1 MLLAALVACAAK
13 SRAPSTTPSP
23 AASDARATPGLF
35 LYEVRGRGKSIHL
48 LGTIHMGF
56 GFEEVLTEDA
66 RARFQQ
72 ASRVMTEADVGAA
85 DPQRLIR
92 AALLPPEQSLAIIV
106 GDINLPGGV
115 LTGATADMAFALLLA
130 VARRLREGDELVRSG
145 NWTGWQP
152 LQLLGAQVSGATL
165 GIVGLGR
172 IGRAVARR
180 ARGFDMTVLYH
191 NRNRDGDAESDLG
204 VRYVSLDELL
214 ELSDFVSL
222 HAPLTKETRHMLAAA
237 ELRRMKPSAVL
248 INTARGAVVDEA
260 ALVEALRDGT
270 IAGAGLDV
278 FEEEPAV
285 HPGLAPL
292 PNVVLAPH
300 LGSATLE
307 TRTEMALLCSRAVL
321 DVLAGRQPPNA
332 IRA

>member
-1 MLLAALVACAAK
+1 VSLKVFVTRRLPEAGLAPLREAGLLVEVNAEDEPISRQALLQRVRGAAALITLMSERVDDELLEVAGPQLRVVANYAVGYDNIDVAAC
-13 SRAPSTTPSP
+13 RRNGVVATNTP
-23 AASDARATPGLF
+23 
-35 LYEVRGRGKSIHL
+35 
-48 LGTIHMGF
+48 
-56 GFEEVLTEDA
+56 
-66 RARFQQ
+66 
-72 ASRVMTEADVGAA
+72 
-85 DPQRLIR
+85 
-92 AALLPPEQSLAIIV
+92 
-106 GDINLPGGV
+106 GV

-145 NWTGWQP
+145 EWTGWQP

-191 NRNRDGDAESDLG
+191 NRNRDEDAESDLG

-222 HAPLTKETRHMLAAA
+222 HAPLTQETRHMIAAA

-260 ALVEALRDGT
+260 DLVEALRDGT

-292 PNVVLAPH
+292 PSVVLAPH

-307 TRTEMALLCSRAVL
+307 TRTEMALLCSRAVV

-332 IRA
+332 ITA

>member
-1 MLLAALVACAAK
+1 MSLKVFVTRRLPEAGLAPLREAGLLVEVNAEDEPIGRQALLQRVRGAAALITLMSERVDDELLEVAGPQLRVVANYAVGYDNIDVAAC
-13 SRAPSTTPSP
+13 RRNGVVATNTP
-23 AASDARATPGLF
+23 
-35 LYEVRGRGKSIHL
+35 
-48 LGTIHMGF
+48 
-56 GFEEVLTEDA
+56 
-66 RARFQQ
+66 
-72 ASRVMTEADVGAA
+72 
-85 DPQRLIR
+85 
-92 AALLPPEQSLAIIV
+92 
-106 GDINLPGGV
+106 GV

-145 NWTGWQP
+145 EWTGWQP

-191 NRNRDGDAESDLG
+191 NRNRDEDAESDLG

-222 HAPLTKETRHMLAAA
+222 HAPLTQETRHMIAAA

-260 ALVEALRDGT
+260 DLVEALRDGT

-292 PNVVLAPH
+292 PSVVLAPH

-307 TRTEMALLCSRAVL
+307 TRTEMALLCSRAIV

-332 IRA
+332 ITA

>member
-1 MLLAALVACAAK
+1 MSLKVFVTRRLPEAGLAPLREAGLLVEVNAEDEPIGRQALLQRVRGAAALITLMSERVDDELLEVAGPQLRVVANYAVGYDNIDVAAC
-13 SRAPSTTPSP
+13 RRNGVVATNTP
-23 AASDARATPGLF
+23 
-35 LYEVRGRGKSIHL
+35 
-48 LGTIHMGF
+48 
-56 GFEEVLTEDA
+56 
-66 RARFQQ
+66 
-72 ASRVMTEADVGAA
+72 
-85 DPQRLIR
+85 
-92 AALLPPEQSLAIIV
+92 
-106 GDINLPGGV
+106 GV

-145 NWTGWQP
+145 EWTGWQP

-191 NRNRDGDAESDLG
+191 NRNRDEDAESDLG

-214 ELSDFVSL
+214 ELSDFISL
-222 HAPLTKETRHMLAAA
+222 HAPLTQETRHMIAAA

-260 ALVEALRDGT
+260 DLVEALRDGT

-292 PNVVLAPH
+292 PSVVLAPH

-307 TRTEMALLCSRAVL
+307 TRTEMALLCSRAVV

-332 IRA
+332 ITA

>member
-1 MLLAALVACAAK
+1 MSHKVFVTRRLPEAGLAPLRETGLLVEVNAEDEPIGRQALLQRVRGAAALITLMSERVDDELLEVAGPQLRVVANYAVGYDNIDVAACL
-13 SRAPSTTPSP
+13 RNGVVATNTP
-23 AASDARATPGLF
+23 
-35 LYEVRGRGKSIHL
+35 
-48 LGTIHMGF
+48 
-56 GFEEVLTEDA
+56 
-66 RARFQQ
+66 
-72 ASRVMTEADVGAA
+72 
-85 DPQRLIR
+85 
-92 AALLPPEQSLAIIV
+92 
-106 GDINLPGGV
+106 GV

>member
-1 MLLAALVACAAK
+1 MSLKVFVTRRLPEAGLAPLREAGLLVEVNAEDEPISRQALLQRVRGAAALITLMSERVDDELLEVAGPQLRVVANYAVGYDNIDVAAC
-13 SRAPSTTPSP
+13 RRNGVVATNTP
-23 AASDARATPGLF
+23 
-35 LYEVRGRGKSIHL
+35 
-48 LGTIHMGF
+48 
-56 GFEEVLTEDA
+56 
-66 RARFQQ
+66 
-72 ASRVMTEADVGAA
+72 
-85 DPQRLIR
+85 
-92 AALLPPEQSLAIIV
+92 
-106 GDINLPGGV
+106 GV

-145 NWTGWQP
+145 EWTGWQP

-191 NRNRDGDAESDLG
+191 NRNRDEDAESDLG

-222 HAPLTKETRHMLAAA
+222 HAPLTQETRHMIAAA

-260 ALVEALRDGT
+260 DLVEALRDGT

-292 PNVVLAPH
+292 PSVVLAPH

-307 TRTEMALLCSRAVL
+307 TRTEMALLCSRAVV

-332 IRA
+332 ITA

>member
-1 MLLAALVACAAK
+1 MSLKVFVTRRLPEAGLAPLREAGLLVEVNAEDEPIGRQALLQRVRGAAALITLMSERVDDELLEVAGPQLRVVANYAVGYDNIDVAAC
-13 SRAPSTTPSP
+13 RRNGVVATNTP
-23 AASDARATPGLF
+23 
-35 LYEVRGRGKSIHL
+35 
-48 LGTIHMGF
+48 
-56 GFEEVLTEDA
+56 
-66 RARFQQ
+66 
-72 ASRVMTEADVGAA
+72 
-85 DPQRLIR
+85 
-92 AALLPPEQSLAIIV
+92 
-106 GDINLPGGV
+106 GV

-145 NWTGWQP
+145 EWTGWQP

-191 NRNRDGDAESDLG
+191 NRNRDEDAESDLG

-222 HAPLTKETRHMLAAA
+222 HAPLTQETRHMIAAA

-260 ALVEALRDGT
+260 DLVEALRDGT

-292 PNVVLAPH
+292 PSVVLAPH

-307 TRTEMALLCSRAVL
+307 TRTEMALLCSRAVV

-332 IRA
+332 ITA

>member
-1 MLLAALVACAAK
+1 MSLKVFVTRRLPEAGLAPLREAGLLVEVNAEDEPISRQALLQRVRGAAALITLMSERVDDELLEVAGPQLRVVANYAVGYDNIDVAAC
-13 SRAPSTTPSP
+13 RRNGVVATNTP
-23 AASDARATPGLF
+23 
-35 LYEVRGRGKSIHL
+35 
-48 LGTIHMGF
+48 
-56 GFEEVLTEDA
+56 
-66 RARFQQ
+66 
-72 ASRVMTEADVGAA
+72 
-85 DPQRLIR
+85 
-92 AALLPPEQSLAIIV
+92 
-106 GDINLPGGV
+106 GV

-145 NWTGWQP
+145 EWTGWQP

-191 NRNRDGDAESDLG
+191 NRNRDEDAESDLG

-222 HAPLTKETRHMLAAA
+222 HAPLTQETRHMIAAA

-260 ALVEALRDGT
+260 DLVEALRDGT

-292 PNVVLAPH
+292 PSVVLAPH

-307 TRTEMALLCSRAVL
+307 TRTEMALLCSRAIV

-332 IRA
+332 ITA

>member
-1 MLLAALVACAAK
+1 MSLKVFVTRRLPEAGLAPLREAGLLVEVNAEDEPIGRQALLQRVRGAAALITLMSERVDDELLEVAGPQLRVVANYAVGYDNIDVAAC
-13 SRAPSTTPSP
+13 RRNGVVATNTP
-23 AASDARATPGLF
+23 
-35 LYEVRGRGKSIHL
+35 
-48 LGTIHMGF
+48 
-56 GFEEVLTEDA
+56 
-66 RARFQQ
+66 
-72 ASRVMTEADVGAA
+72 
-85 DPQRLIR
+85 
-92 AALLPPEQSLAIIV
+92 
-106 GDINLPGGV
+106 GV

-145 NWTGWQP
+145 EWTGWQP

-191 NRNRDGDAESDLG
+191 NRNRDEDAESDLG

-222 HAPLTKETRHMLAAA
+222 HAPLTQETRHMIAAA

-260 ALVEALRDGT
+260 DLVEALRDGT

-292 PNVVLAPH
+292 PTVVLAPH

-307 TRTEMALLCSRAVL
+307 TRTEMALLCSRAVV

-332 IRA
+332 ITA